1 MNKNLEDTVHVCFVN
16 FPCIFIICICFSQI
30 SWHIFWT
37 VCFIC
42 GNRGFVTQCCIRK
55 IIVYKILY
63 NHISNA
69 GAYLW
74 TMKSTFNE
82 LFLLICSDSL
92 KGGPVP
98 QNTVCF
104 TAVLHIKDV
113 SSCLELSTLPLMQSD
128 RYACA

>member
-1 MNKNLEDTVHVCFVN
+1 MFVLLTFHAFLSFVFA
-16 FPCIFIICICFSQI
+16 FPKYLGTFFGLSVL
-30 SWHIFWT
+30 SVET
-37 VCFIC
+37 EVLS
-42 GNRGFVTQCCIRK
+42 RSVVIRK

-113 SSCLELSTLPLMQSD
+113 SSCLEVSTLPLMQSD